1 MKKYFSEMKVTLW
14 IATPFIINQ
23 VLQMSVVT
31 IDSLMAGWDS
41 ELTLAAVSQ
50 GTVLWHFVMLG
61 IIGLLMPI
69 SALAARAE
77 ASGDNEQLQQLFQQ
91 VVWVAIPLG
100 ALGFL
105 AMWYTPMVLYWVG
118 VDEQIIPPA
127 TEYLRIVAFTIPLIT
142 LFLPVRYVT
151 EGVGNP
157 TAMMILTATSIPINV
172 IGNYCLLNGVWIF
185 PKMGIAGI
193 ATATVIAELYFVIA
207 GWWYIAKHKRM
218 RTFAL
223 LSNFSRPM
231 CAPMKQVICLGI
243 PSALALLMEEGMFT
257 IVILLSGKLGV
268 SVAAANQIA
277 FNYISNAFMIP
288 LGISMAL
295 ATRIGAEIGQS
306 NIRNAR
312 TIGLSGIG
320 LGAISMVLSVIGI
333 IFFGEVIASFY
344 TDDAEVISLAVSLLA
359 LAGIFQIF
367 DGVQVCGGGALRG
380 LEETKAPMRYAA
392 IGYWLLGVPMAVLL
406 AFPLGW
412 GAEGLW
418 TGLVFGLCVTAV
430 FSTRKF
436 AKLTSG
442 GMRGRHKITLTDLSV

>member
-1 MKKYFSEMKVTLW
+1 MKKYFAEMKVTLW
-14 IATPFIINQ
+14 IAMPFIINQ

-69 SALAARAE
+69 AALAARAE
-77 ASGDNEQLQQLFQQ
+77 ASGDNKRLQQLFQQ
-91 VVWVAIPLG
+91 VVWIAIPLG
-100 ALGFL
+100 LFGFV
-105 AMWYTPMVLYWVG
+105 AMWYMPTVMHWVG
-118 VDEQIIPPA
+118 VDAQIIPPA
-127 TEYLRIVAFTIPLIT
+127 TDYLRIVAFTIPLIA

-185 PKMGIAGI
+185 PKMGISGI
-193 ATATVIAELYFVIA
+193 ALATVAAELYFVIA

-231 CAPMKQVICLGI
+231 LTPMMQVIGLGI

-268 SVAAANQIA
+268 VAAAANQIT

-295 ATRIGAEIGQS
+295 STRIGAEIGQ
-306 NIRNAR
+306 NNVKNAR
-312 TIGLSGIG
+312 IIGLSGIG
-320 LGAISMVLSVIGI
+320 LGAISMVLSVLCIV
-333 IFFGEVIASFY
+333 FFGRIIAGFY
-344 TDDAEVISLAVSLLA
+344 TDDAEVITLAVTLLS

-392 IGYWLLGVPMAVLL
+392 IGYWLLGVPLAILL
-406 AFPLGW
+406 TFPLGW

-418 TGLVFGLCVTAV
+418 TGLILGLGVTAV
-430 FSTRKF
+430 LCTQKF
-436 AKLTSG
+436 AKLTSV
-442 GMRGRHKITLTDLSV
+442 KNKQQINLTNLSV